1 MIYRGSFARFMKIDY
16 LTTFPDIFDSYLN
29 ESMMMQAQNKGLFS
43 FRAINLRDFAHDAH
57 KTTDDAP
64 YGGGDG
70 QVMKC
75 EPIFEAIDATY
86 GENKPYIVIPCPQGK
101 KFSDEIAIRLSG
113 LEHICF
119 ICGHYEGIDER
130 VYSVCDETISIGD
143 YVLTSGELSSIV
155 ITDAIVRKIPGVL
168 GADTGV
174 VNESFANP
182 LIEYAQYTRPSSYR
196 GLDVP
201 EVLLSGNDAKIA
213 EFRRYDS
220 IKRTWQA
227 RPDLIEKCIMQG
239 LFSTSDLEMLEDIKK
254 SCK

>member
-1 MIYRGSFARFMKIDY
+1 MKIDY
-16 LTTFPDIFDSYLN
+16 LTTFPDVFDSYLN
-29 ESMMMQAQNKGLFS
+29 ESMMLQAQNKGLFEYE
-43 FRAINLRDFAHDAH
+43 AINLRDFAYDAH

-75 EPIFEAIDATY
+75 EPIFDAIEAKY
-86 GENKPYIVIPCPQGK
+86 GEVKPHIVIPCPQGK
-101 KFSDEIAIRLSG
+101 KFSDGIAMRLSK

-130 VYSVCDETISIGD
+130 VYSICSETISIGD

-155 ITDAIVRKIPGVL
+155 ITDAVVRKIPGVL
-168 GADTGV
+168 GADTGAI
-174 VNESFANP
+174 NESFALP
-182 LIEYAQYTRPSSYR
+182 LIEHAQYTRPSVYR
-196 GLDVP
+196 GMEVP

-213 EFRRYDS
+213 EYRRYDS
-220 IKRTWQA
+220 IKRTWLA
-227 RPDLIEKCIMQG
+227 RPDLIEKCIIRG
-239 LFSTSDLEMLEDIKK
+239 LFSDRDLEMLEEIKS